1 MQDFFYT
8 KITGVNK
15 TFFIKSFT
23 ILHNIYHHHHAIII
37 TITTTPTHQCTHA
50 YRQPSASI
58 PLISLSS
65 RLLSQEGEDRQ
76 LFFFFCYIF
85 DDFPVL
91 VTVCFFKGIELCYAK
106 FFVDDVFLH
115 LIDFASSDKYH
126 SFSPLSPP
134 EGGVIVVIA

>member
-8 KITGVNK
+8 FLH
-15 TFFIKSFT
+15 FFILFLHF
-23 ILHNIYHHHHAIII
+23 LHNIYHHAIIII
-37 TITTTPTHQCTHA
+37 TITPTHQCTHA
-50 YRQPSASI
+50 YRQPSASV

-65 RLLSQEGEDRQ
+65 RFLSPKGEDRQ

-85 DDFPVL
+85 NDFPVF
-91 VTVCFFKGIELCYAK
+91 VTVRLFKGIELCYAK

-126 SFSPLSPP
+126 SFSPLWGSFFRSPD
-134 EGGVIVVIA
+134 